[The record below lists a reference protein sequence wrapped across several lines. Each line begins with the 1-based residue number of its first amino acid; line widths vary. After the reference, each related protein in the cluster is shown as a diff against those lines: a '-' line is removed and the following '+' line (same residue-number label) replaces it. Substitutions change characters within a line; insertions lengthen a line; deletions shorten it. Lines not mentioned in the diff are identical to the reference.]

1 MSEGISLSDL
11 SPYARHLA
19 TESLKWS
26 EGFWDPDSALLWS
39 HRQDGAVLM
48 VRNSVWFAVGLLLRN
63 RGDDVEQACRTIDAI
78 IDNQFDEP
86 GTPYHGTFY
95 RYVGEPHP
103 SEGDA
108 VMWRAYDPNWR
119 QFIGLGFA
127 TVLEEYE
134 DRLPRRLIDRMIRS
148 LEMAVV
154 GEPPDRCPPTYSNI
168 ALMKAAMCVWVG
180 KRIGN
185 DEMVLYGEE
194 FGGEVYRLFAQNNAF
209 AEYNSPTYYGVNLYA
224 LGFWRRYLENSALH
238 ELGAYMEAELWRDIA
253 RYYHAGLGNFCG
265 PFSRSYGMDMKHYTA
280 LTSLHIWLAFGRE
293 MTPFPGGEEINAEFN
308 YGPCLAILGVDAP
321 SEIAAAFSVFEGPR
335 GVEKRITTEPER
347 VATAWLDEHY
357 MIGAEDSGGYSG
369 RNFQYHPATIH
380 WRMSD
385 GETGWLAL
393 RHIGQIAAKAELG
406 RLSIEAEIKG
416 EQQTEAGHPRE
427 FVFEIF
433 SPNVAVFE
441 EDVWR
446 LDGLDI
452 GIETDI
458 AQRAVEITGTTA
470 IVRFTATTDQ
480 SRIKFDLSIA

>member
-1 MSEGISLSDL
+1 
-11 SPYARHLA
+11 
-19 TESLKWS
+19 
-26 EGFWDPDSALLWS
+26 
-39 HRQDGAVLM
+39 
-48 VRNSVWFAVGLLLRN
+48 
-63 RGDDVEQACRTIDAI
+63 
-78 IDNQFDEP
+78 
-86 GTPYHGTFY
+86 
-95 RYVGEPHP
+95 
-103 SEGDA
+103 
-108 VMWRAYDPNWR
+108 
-119 QFIGLGFA
+119 
-127 TVLEEYE
+127 
-134 DRLPRRLIDRMIRS
+134 
-148 LEMAVV
+148 
-154 GEPPDRCPPTYSNI
+154 
-168 ALMKAAMCVWVG
+168 
-180 KRIGN
+180 
-185 DEMVLYGEE
+185 GEE

-238 ELGAYMEAELWRDIA
+238 ELGAYMEAELWRDLA
-253 RYYHAGLGNFCG
+253 RYYHAGLGNLCG

-293 MTPFPGGEEINAEFN
+293 VTPFPSGEEINVEFN
-308 YGPCLAILGVDAP
+308 YGPCFAILGVDVP
-321 SEIAAAFSVFEGPR
+321 SEVAAAFSVFEGPR

-385 GETGWLAL
+385 GEIGWLAL

-427 FVFEIF
+427 FAFEIF

-446 LDGLDI
+446 LDGLEI

-470 IVRFTATTDQ
+470 IVTFTAAPDQ
-480 SRIKFDLSIA
+480 SRVSFDLSIA